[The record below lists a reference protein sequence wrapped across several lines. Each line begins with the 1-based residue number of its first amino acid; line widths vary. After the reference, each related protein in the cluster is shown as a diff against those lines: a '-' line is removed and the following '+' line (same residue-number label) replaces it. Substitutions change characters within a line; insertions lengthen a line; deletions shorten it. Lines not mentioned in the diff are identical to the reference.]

1 MNTPDIAILIP
12 AYNSSSFIKFTI
24 ESVLQQTF
32 KNLVLIIRDDCSTD
46 ETASIVTHYAAT
58 DERVTL
64 IRGEQRLGMIKN
76 WNSCLKLAETLKIKY
91 FMLLFHDDFLLS
103 QQALEKAFEILENHP
118 EIAAIYSDM
127 VFVDEHGKPIMSRK
141 FGNSGLIEPNVLTKQ
156 SILSGRNLF
165 GIPLLMRYDKPLE
178 VDERLHYVGDIDLS
192 IMSAG
197 KMKIYRIPEPLI
209 AYRVHGSNA
218 THELFQQTL
227 TNATSCN

>member
-1 MNTPDIAILIP
+1 
-12 AYNSSSFIKFTI
+12 
-24 ESVLQQTF
+24 V
-32 KNLVLIIRDDCSTD
+32 
-46 ETASIVTHYAAT
+46 SIVTHYAAT

-103 QQALEKAFEILENHP
+103 QQSLEKAFEILENHP
-118 EIAAIYSDM
+118 EIATIYSDM
-127 VFVDEHGKPIMSRK
+127 VFVDECGKSIMSRK

-165 GIPLLMRYDKPLE
+165 GIPLLIRYDKPLE

-197 KMKIYRIPEPLI
+197 KMKVYRIPEPLI

-227 TNATSCN
+227 RQMQLLVAKHHISLSRYEKMKMRWNCWWIVQQKRLFFFYLKGFRT